1 MKECF
6 GRSQDLRTQ
15 IIMRTIFELCDLI
28 RETAYAIH
36 EYHGHGHLE
45 KVYENALA
53 HRLRKLGLDVKQQH
67 PITVYDEDGTVI
79 GEYFADLFVENCLI
93 IELKAVK
100 SVVNE
105 HVAQAIGYLKSSRI
119 EHGLLINF
127 GSYRFDIRKYALSP
141 KSQPMTASSKLLS
154 LLFAFFAIFCGHSSA
169 ASQPNVILFLVDDMG
184 WMDSGVYG
192 SKYYETP
199 NIDRFA
205 TRAMRFTNAY
215 SQPLCSPT
223 RASLLTGQYTARHR
237 ITSATG
243 HLPPQDA
250 DHAFLPESAP
260 PNAPMLTP
268 ESKNYLEPSQ
278 ITLTETLKQ
287 NGYRTAHIGKWH
299 LGLTPPHWPEQ
310 QGFDVAFHC
319 HPDPGPP
326 GEYFSPYGV
335 KPDGVANAK
344 NKIGTITDG
353 PAGEDS
359 VDRQAAEAAK
369 FIRESKGGPFF
380 LNLWCYGVHG
390 PWGHKEEYTKA
401 FMAKKDPTG
410 RQGNP
415 IMASMLKSVDE
426 CFGRILDELEK
437 QGIADN
443 TLVIFT
449 SDNGGNTH
457 SNTIAEGK
465 KSANEAWQKWAGLQ
479 PPTMNTPLRDGK
491 GTLYEGGTRVP
502 LMWSYAGKIAKGSTS
517 EAVVGCIDIYPTVLD
532 LLGIAKPEKHVFDG
546 VSYAQVLKGE
556 GTLDR
561 TAYFN
566 YHPHAGANKAGGV
579 WARSGDF
586 KLLRWFGNPS
596 THELYN
602 LRDDLSES
610 KDLATTMPDKVKEL
624 SALIDAFLKDT
635 GATYPRPNPAYKPVA
650 AKAPS
655 KAPDPLGG
663 WKERGCKATLTDGI
677 LTMKATG
684 KPEVSFLGHATGK
697 MTRPATIK
705 LRVRSQTGG
714 AGKVDSFPNGSA
726 DTTGMVSTPFE
737 VKPGDWQDLSIDLK
751 TTGPLG
757 TLRLYLPDC
766 DIDSIELT
774 PAKGKPEHWNF

>member
-1 MKECF
+1 MI
-6 GRSQDLRTQ
+6 RT
-15 IIMRTIFELCDLI
+15 
-28 RETAYAIH
+28 
-36 EYHGHGHLE
+36 
-45 KVYENALA
+45 
-53 HRLRKLGLDVKQQH
+53 
-67 PITVYDEDGTVI
+67 
-79 GEYFADLFVENCLI
+79 
-93 IELKAVK
+93 
-100 SVVNE
+100 S
-105 HVAQAIGYLKSSRI
+105 
-119 EHGLLINF
+119 LL
-127 GSYRFDIRKYALSP
+127 
-141 KSQPMTASSKLLS
+141 LLS
-154 LLFAFFAIFCGHSSA
+154 SFTILHSSLWA
-169 ASQPNVILFLVDDMG
+169 KPNVILFLVDDMG
-184 WMDSGVYG
+184 WMDSGAYG

-223 RASLLTGQYTARHR
+223 RASLLSGQYTARHG
-237 ITSATG
+237 ITTASG
-243 HLPPQDA
+243 HQPPQPEG
-250 DHAFLPESAP
+250 HVFLKETAP

-278 ITLTETLKQ
+278 ITLAEVLKQ

-353 PAGEDS
+353 PAGEYI
-359 VDRQAAEAAK
+359 VDRQAVEAVK
-369 FIRESKGGPFF
+369 FIQGSQGGPFF

-401 FMAKKDPTG
+401 FAAKKDPTG

-517 EAVVGCIDIYPTVLD
+517 EIVVGCIDIYPTVID
-532 LLGIAKPEKHVFDG
+532 LLGIAKPEKQVFDG
-546 VSYAQVLKGE
+546 VSYAKVLTGE
-556 GTLDR
+556 GQLAR
-561 TAYFN
+561 IAYFN

-602 LRDDLSES
+602 LRDDFSEAN
-610 KDLATTMPDKVKEL
+610 DLATKMPDKVKEL
-624 SALIDAFLKDT
+624 DALIDGFLHNT
-635 GATYPRPNPAYKPVA
+635 GAAYPRPNPAYKPVV
-650 AKAPS
+650 AKKTA
-655 KAPDPLGG
+655 KLADPLAG
-663 WKERGCKATLTDGI
+663 WKERGCKATITDGI
-677 LTMKATG
+677 LKMEATG
-684 KPEVSFLGHATGK
+684 KSSAAFLGHAMAK
-697 MTRPATIK
+697 MTGPATIK
-705 LRVRSQTGG
+705 LRVRSQSGG
-714 AGKVDSFPNGSA
+714 AAKIDSFPNGSA
-726 DTTGMVSTPFE
+726 DANGMVSLPFE
-737 VKPGDWQDLSIDLK
+737 VKTGDWQDVQVQVTSNAL
-751 TTGPLG
+751 LG
-757 TLRLYLPDC
+757 TLRVYLPDS
-766 DIDSIELT
+766 DIDSIEVV
-774 PAKGKPEHWNF
+774 PAKGGPMKFDF